1 MKVKATYSVSGMT
14 LWGLTLMASA
24 LWVMRR
30 CHLVCRQKI
39 YVTGTLNRRGGNA
52 VRRLT
57 SSGPRRW
64 APSARRSGLRFRT
77 WKGRRRTCCLA
88 GGRETLQVK
97 QAGVR
102 KQRRA
107 ARRGPTCGH
116 GAHQYSVEL
125 DDGAEGVLG
134 FRGARQVF
142 AVALQDETLVLPL
155 QQDQD
160 VLQEQRV
167 QF

>member
-1 MKVKATYSVSGMT
+1 ME
-14 LWGLTLMASA
+14 
-24 LWVMRR
+24 
-30 CHLVCRQKI
+30 
-39 YVTGTLNRRGGNA
+39 
-52 VRRLT
+52 
-57 SSGPRRW
+57 
-64 APSARRSGLRFRT
+64 RT
-77 WKGRRRTCCLA
+77 KKDLLS

-97 QAGVR
+97 HAGVR
-102 KQRRA
+102 KQRRVA
-107 ARRGPTCGH
+107 GRGGTGRGGTGRGGLTCGH

-134 FRGARQVF
+134 VRGARQVL
-142 AVALQDETLVLPL
+142 AVTLQDETLILLL